1 MDYTIKEL
9 TDGNAV
15 VVFADDS
22 WANVSVMTN
31 DTKATFEE
39 RVQGYAPKATVP
51 NPSWI
56 AAGQTGSV
64 GQTSPV
70 LPAAS
75 FSYGEDSDN
84 PAWLNARKA
93 AYGSMASQLEFIT
106 ENGLEAWQEEVAAI
120 KLAHPIV

>member
-51 NPSWI
+51 NPSSVAVRFVI
-56 AAGQTGSV
+56 LAGAV
-64 GQTSPV
+64 FK
-70 LPAAS
+70 LLL
-75 FSYGEDSDN
+75 FSALYKID
-84 PAWLNARKA
+84 
-93 AYGSMASQLEFIT
+93 
-106 ENGLEAWQEEVAAI
+106 
-120 KLAHPIV
+120 LA